1 MNSLFTLVVIMN
13 SFIVTLGDNGNYT
26 SKQLLNNNMT
36 MLLSSDKLVIM
47 KIDFVLRTC
56 DNFHYHLFI
65 RRQYNIIIQKRY
77 FLGFY
82 YSTVKNDGLHRR
94 SQFLMSS
101 MRSGLT
107 YKLATTTVSFFIN
120 IIHPSFNLNPSRI
133 LILLM
138 KKKI

>member
-1 MNSLFTLVVIMN
+1 M
-13 SFIVTLGDNGNYT
+13 
-26 SKQLLNNNMT
+26 
-36 MLLSSDKLVIM
+36 
-47 KIDFVLRTC
+47 
-56 DNFHYHLFI
+56 
-65 RRQYNIIIQKRY
+65 NIIIQKRY

-138 KKKI
+138 KKKNLGFAYLNMNKFSKKSDLQHAGRTFK